1 MYMVSVVKRTRLS
14 KYVFLFIQMK
24 DIHSTERLVEFSKR
38 CSKEV
43 SKAEVDEGKKNGTN
57 QETIVIAN
65 NNNLSCSNVLKHFLL
80 TFWNK
85 LVCVHNLDD
94 TNQTSILV
102 LFSFYSLFRA
112 NTLLL
117 ATVIIC
123 IKIVSRI
130 TPNFY
135 FKVLHSLS
143 GIMLVGLN
151 IGVNTPR

>member
-1 MYMVSVVKRTRLS
+1 M
-14 KYVFLFIQMK
+14 FF
-24 DIHSTERLVEFSKR
+24 
-38 CSKEV
+38 
-43 SKAEVDEGKKNGTN
+43 
-57 QETIVIAN
+57 
-65 NNNLSCSNVLKHFLL
+65 KHFLL

-85 LVCVHNLDD
+85 LVCVHSLDD